1 MSTTLSDGDERTRFE
16 RDGFLV
22 IENAPPESMIVE
34 LTKAADQVG
43 PADDFLGKDDRPLE
57 LIDWHNTFPKVFGVL
72 GWNIHS
78 YYTQVI
84 ITPPLSVEGSRKKPA
99 ILILNLPSDCAH

>member
-34 LTKAADQVG
+34 LTKAVDRVG
-43 PADDFLGKDDRPLE
+43 QGNDFLGKDNRLLE
-57 LIDWHNTFPKVFGVL
+57 SIDWPSTFPKVFGVL
-72 GWNIHS
+72 G
-78 YYTQVI
+78 
-84 ITPPLSVEGSRKKPA
+84 
-99 ILILNLPSDCAH
+99 